1 MLQWCR
7 TSLRIWSRWS
17 IKRIKV
23 IYHSIHCITVTEEYS
38 CTTFFFFFFS
48 SWSLYFSFKSG
59 EEKKEKK
66 KVKIYTNYSLLL
78 CVGLDATV
86 RIQCDDWTFEVN
98 FLALQCSK
106 ISCVFS
112 VVIADSSASLVFW
125 WVFFCCVLFYIYTHF
140 CMQGECHMH
149 SEVNAMCIKRDT
161 ITNSWKYF
169 QVYAVRR
176 FLVISLGIFSWKIN
190 QSFEY
195 YLFHLKRWKLY
206 VEGENSHLHVTST
219 HMHTLF

>member
-1 MLQWCR
+1 MINQEDKSNLSQH
-7 TSLRIWSRWS
+7 SLHYSHWRIFLH
-17 IKRIKV
+17 
-23 IYHSIHCITVTEEYS
+23 Y
-38 CTTFFFFFFS
+38 FFFFS
-48 SWSLYFSFKSG
+48 FFPLGHCTFHLRVVG
-59 EEKKEKK
+59 EKKK

-140 CMQGECHMH
+140 CMQGECDMH
-149 SEVNAMCIKRDT
+149 SEVNIMCIKRDT